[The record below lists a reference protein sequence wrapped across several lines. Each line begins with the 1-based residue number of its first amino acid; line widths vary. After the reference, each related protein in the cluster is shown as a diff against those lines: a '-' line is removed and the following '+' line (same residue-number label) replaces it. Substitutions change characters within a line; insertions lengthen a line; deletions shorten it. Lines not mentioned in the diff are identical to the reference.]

1 MEWVAVL
8 CLLSGEWWP
17 GVLCV
22 RLDGQLMSESISP
35 LQPSVC
41 SWKDKGN
48 LYSHLQTT
56 TTFLLIHTKHHHLL

>member
-1 MEWVAVL
+1 MKVGCAVMEWLAVL

-17 GVLCV
+17 GALCV
-22 RLDGQLMSESISP
+22 RLTGQLMSESISP

-48 LYSHLQTT
+48 LDSHL
-56 TTFLLIHTKHHHLL
+56 